1 MHLNGQNLKL
11 AAKNGRAFK
20 TPGHHL
26 SASQGKDPPPTR
38 KAAPLPPALQLD
50 LLLATQGPRLD
61 RGVENER
68 LRRPAAL
75 APLELPEKVREAQR
89 QKLKLW
95 TESENRAASC
105 KVGASANPDT
115 LKKSARSC
123 ARQRAPKPPACPDAS
138 AEPLKSRN
146 RSPKPRLRRCE
157 PTRPDQDW
165 SLEGVVCRG
174 TPAPL
179 HNKPPSLLPSLRVRA
194 AGGGGGG
201 GRQSPEEGQRSSS
214 PSLLEAGGRRRRL
227 RRAQR
232 LEGDQHPGLAEKLC
246 QGVRAKGQGHADKG
260 VQQPATQPWEPAGV
274 RRGRVTGGGPRP
286 MKVTLRRQ
294 SAEGGSGDDPA
305 RRGVKS
311 RAPHWG
317 ARGVKNAADS
327 HSAEPLAPP
336 AVIGS

>member
-1 MHLNGQNLKL
+1 MASHEDEAGRVKNTTLHLNGQNLKL
-11 AAKNGRAFK
+11 AAKNGHAFK

-26 SASQGKDPPPTR
+26 SASQGKDPTLTR
-38 KAAPLPPALQLD
+38 KAAPLPPSLQLD

-61 RGVENER
+61 RGVRNER
-68 LRRPAAL
+68 LRRPATL

-95 TESENRAASC
+95 TEPESRAVSYKAE
-105 KVGASANPDT
+105 ATANPNT
-115 LKKSARSC
+115 LKKKARSSARL
-123 ARQRAPKPPACPDAS
+123 RVPEPPACPNTS

-146 RSPKPRLRRCE
+146 RSPRPRLSRCE
-157 PTRPDQDW
+157 PARPEQNW

-194 AGGGGGG
+194 AGSDS
-201 GRQSPEEGQRSSS
+201 RQSPEEGQRSSG
-214 PSLLEAGGRRRRL
+214 PGPLEADGRRRRL
-227 RRAQR
+227 MRAQH
-232 LEGDQHPGLAEKLC
+232 LEEDQHPGLAEKPCL
-246 QGVRAKGQGHADKG
+246 GVRAKGQGHAEKG
-260 VQQPATQPWEPAGV
+260 VQQPATEPWEPAGV
-274 RRGRVTGGGPRP
+274 RRGRVTGRGPLP

-305 RRGVKS
+305 HKGVKP

-317 ARGVKNAADS
+317 GG
-327 HSAEPLAPP
+327 E
-336 AVIGS
+336 

>member
-26 SASQGKDPPPTR
+26 SASQSKDPPPTR
-38 KAAPLPPALQLD
+38 KAAPLPPSLQLD
-50 LLLATQGPRLD
+50 LLLATQGP

-95 TESENRAASC
+95 TEPESRVVSC
-105 KVGASANPDT
+105 KPEATANPDT
-115 LKKSARSC
+115 LKKKARSC
-123 ARQRAPKPPACPDAS
+123 ARQRAPKPPACPDTS

-146 RSPKPRLRRCE
+146 RSPRPRLSRCE
-157 PTRPDQDW
+157 PARPDQDW

-179 HNKPPSLLPSLRVRA
+179 HNKPPSLLPSLRVRTT
-194 AGGGGGG
+194 
-201 GRQSPEEGQRSSS
+201 GRQSPEEGQRSSGPS
-214 PSLLEAGGRRRRL
+214 PLEAGGRRQRL

-232 LEGDQHPGLAEKLC
+232 LEEDQHPGLAEKPSPS
-246 QGVRAKGQGHADKG
+246 VRAKGQGHVEKG
-260 VQQPATQPWEPAGV
+260 VHP
-274 RRGRVTGGGPRP
+274 RIGPLP
-286 MKVTLRRQ
+286 VKVTLRRQ
-294 SAEGGSGDDPA
+294 SAEGGSGDNPA
-305 RRGVKS
+305 RRGVKP

-317 ARGVKNAADS
+317 ARGVKIAADS
-327 HSAEPLAPP
+327 DSAEPLAPP
-336 AVIGS
+336 TVIGS